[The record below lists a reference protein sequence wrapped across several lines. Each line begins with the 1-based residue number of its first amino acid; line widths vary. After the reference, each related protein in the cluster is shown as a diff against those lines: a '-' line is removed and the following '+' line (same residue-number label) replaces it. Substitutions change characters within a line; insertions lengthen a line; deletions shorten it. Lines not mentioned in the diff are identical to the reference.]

1 MNIPM
6 TLIRRACT
14 FTVLVLC
21 LQAYTAYAAREPL
34 NLTFIGANA
43 TAGSRAG
50 LGVTTGIA
58 RARCGELGC
67 GGYGLV
73 LNNRLG
79 RYYTASL
86 EAGVGM
92 YFMLVP
98 AYAGLGVRA
107 RDGKVVGGQVSVGT
121 GAGPVMA
128 LLTIFTEDARL
139 SAEVGLSAN
148 LPIPIGARKG

>member
-1 MNIPM
+1 MNI
-6 TLIRRACT
+6 LNKFICHACT
-14 FTVLVLC
+14 VVVLMFC
-21 LQAYTAYAAREPL
+21 LENQTAYATREPMNVAL
-34 NLTFIGANA
+34 IGLSA
-43 TAGSRAG
+43 TAGPRAG

-92 YFMLVP
+92 FMMVVP
-98 AYAGLGVRA
+98 GYAGLGVRA
-107 RDGKVVGGQVSVGT
+107 RDGKVSGGQVSVGT
-121 GAGPVMA
+121 GVGPVMA
-128 LLTIFTEDARL
+128 LLTVFTEDARL
-139 SAEVGLSAN
+139 SAEIGLSAT
-148 LPIPIGARKG
+148 LPIPLGERNR